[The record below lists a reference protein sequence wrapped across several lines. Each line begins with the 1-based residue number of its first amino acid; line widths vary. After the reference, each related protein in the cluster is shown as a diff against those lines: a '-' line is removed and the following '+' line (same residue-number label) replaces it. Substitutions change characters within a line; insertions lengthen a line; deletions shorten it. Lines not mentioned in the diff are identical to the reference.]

1 MWRTAYRFNGL
12 EIGPGSLM
20 ETIGRL
26 IGHGSPDASE
36 ISQLIPVLETIGYK
50 LYSRG
55 DSGPFFDS
63 LSVGGSQRADT
74 LVAES
79 PSVGNREIRLLID

>member
-20 ETIGRL
+20 ETIG
-26 IGHGSPDASE
+26 
-36 ISQLIPVLETIGYK
+36 YK
-50 LYSRG
+50 LYSQG
-55 DSGPFFDS
+55 DFGPFFDS